1 MAIGLQFVCET
12 YGIEFKELAIKMET
26 SPQNINAWLREK
38 RNIPPK
44 RLDQLSH
51 IFPNIPQE
59 LFGKSLQKSEQ
70 LLIQEIFFTETDE
83 VEVVEIPDTDE
94 DGYEYTRTH
103 VVSQHEGIIGHIRGE
118 YERQLLIERY
128 ERVIDDNGGGF
139 YSENNLI
146 ERFINL
152 LENGEKQQVE
162 LVKMLFHYFQINN
175 DEWGF
180 GSDPFFY
187 TPKKETEMYDE
198 FGKFLKKY
206 KII

>member
-12 YGIEFKELAIKMET
+12 YGVEFKELAIKMET

-44 RLDQLSH
+44 RLDQLTL
-51 IFPNIPQE
+51 IFPKIPRE
-59 LFGKSLQKSEQ
+59 LFGKTLQKSEQ

-83 VEVVEIPDTDE
+83 VEVVEIPDTD
-94 DGYEYTRTH
+94 DNGYEYTRTH
-103 VVSQHEGIIGHIRGE
+103 VVSQHEGIIGHIRDE
-118 YERQLLIERY
+118 YERQLLLERY

-139 YSENNLI
+139 FSENNLI

-152 LENGEKQQVE
+152 LENGENQQIE

-180 GSDPFFY
+180 GSDPHFNAS
-187 TPKKETEMYDE
+187 KKEMYEE
-198 FGKFLKKY
+198 FGGFLRKY